1 MRTSL
6 DHLPKYTR
14 ERLAHI
20 VHVLR
25 ETGPVEMVILFGSH
39 ARGTQENDL
48 ETGFKS
54 DFDILV
60 VTKTAEVADDVS
72 LWAKATERF
81 LSMPKGWPDVD
92 LIVHDFAFVTD
103 QVKQGQ
109 SFWRDILTEGVLLF
123 TSGAVTFNAKY
134 APTPGQRKEHAERD
148 FERYFTSANEFLVGV
163 DLYLARQSNNL
174 AAFMLHQATER
185 FFAAFLLTFT
195 SYMPKSHNIEKLA
208 NMAAHIHPD
217 MRSLLP
223 RTTQEDKDLF
233 ELLKKAYVDARY
245 STKYRIT
252 AEELAVLGPRVKE
265 LGAVI
270 ERLCREKIAALG

>member
-6 DHLPKYTR
+6 DHLPQYTR

-20 VHVLR
+20 LHVLR

-48 ETGFKS
+48 ATGFKS

-92 LIVHDFAFVTD
+92 LIVHDFAF
-103 QVKQGQ
+103 
-109 SFWRDILTEGVLLF
+109 I
-123 TSGAVTFNAKY
+123 A
-134 APTPGQRKEHAERD
+134 
-148 FERYFTSANEFLVGV
+148 
-163 DLYLARQSNNL
+163 
-174 AAFMLHQATER
+174 
-185 FFAAFLLTFT
+185 
-195 SYMPKSHNIEKLA
+195 YMPKSHNIEKLA
-208 NMAAHIHPD
+208 DMAAHIHPE
-217 MRSLLP
+217 MRPLLP
-223 RTTQEDKDLF
+223 RKEPEDERLF

-245 STKYRIT
+245 STKYSIT
-252 AEELAVLGPRVKE
+252 AQELGVLGARVRE
-265 LGAVI
+265 LGEVI
-270 ERLCREKIAALG
+270 ERVCREKIAGLG